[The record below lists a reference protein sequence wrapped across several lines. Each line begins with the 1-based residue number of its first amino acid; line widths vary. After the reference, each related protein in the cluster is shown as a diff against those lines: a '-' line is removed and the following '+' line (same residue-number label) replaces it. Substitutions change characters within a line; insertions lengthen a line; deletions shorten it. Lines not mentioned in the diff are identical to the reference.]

1 MEKEVKRNIKVG
13 IILITSTAL
22 LIIALYII
30 GEKRN
35 IFGSTFHVNA
45 KFYNVNGLMPG
56 NNVRLSGINV
66 GTVEHVEILNDSV
79 VFVSM
84 LIENKIIPFLNSSA
98 IASIGTDGLM
108 GNKLVNINSSS
119 KPGNP
124 IKEGDVLQ
132 SLPPFETDEML
143 RTLNTTNENIKY
155 ITSDLKKITQRI
167 NSPNTLW
174 SILMDTVIA
183 ENVKTAIVNIKVAG
197 DRSAYLTGDLKS
209 IIGRVKNGKGT
220 LGMLLT
226 DTSISEKLIYSMSD
240 IKQITGK
247 IAGVTQNLETVS
259 NQLKNGNG
267 TFGALLMDTTLR
279 DNLSESLKNL
289 KDGTAG
295 FDENMEALKHNIL
308 LRKYFKNKNKKLV
321 TTESP

>member
-1 MEKEVKRNIKVG
+1 MEKEIKRNIRVG
-13 IILITSTAL
+13 VVLIISTIL
-22 LIIALYII
+22 LIGALYII
-30 GEKRN
+30 GDKRN
-35 IFGSTFHVNA
+35 IFGSTFQVSA
-45 KFYNVNGLMPG
+45 RFYNVNGLMPG

-66 GTVEHVEILNDSV
+66 GTVERVEIINDSV
-79 VFVSM
+79 VSVSM
-84 LIENKIIPFLNSSA
+84 LIENKIIPYLNTSA

-119 KPGNP
+119 RPGMP
-124 IKEGDVLQ
+124 IKEGDILQ
-132 SLPPFETDEML
+132 TLPPFETDEML

-174 SILMDTVIA
+174 SILMDTVVA

-209 IIGRVKNGKGT
+209 IVSNIKDGKGPIGT
-220 LGMLLT
+220 LLT
-226 DTSISEKLIYSMSD
+226 DTSLSTKLTYSMGD

-247 IAGVTQNLETVS
+247 ITQVTQNLETVS

-267 TFGALLMDTTLR
+267 LVGTLLTDTTLSI
-279 DNLSESLKNL
+279 NLVESLKNL

-295 FDENMEALKHNIL
+295 FNQNMEALKHNFL
-308 LRKYFKNKNKKLV
+308 LRRYFKNKK
-321 TTESP
+321 

>member
-1 MEKEVKRNIKVG
+1 MEKETKRNIRVG
-13 IILITSTAL
+13 VVLIISTIL
-22 LIIALYII
+22 LIGALYII
-30 GEKRN
+30 GDKRN
-35 IFGSTFHVNA
+35 IFGSTFQVSA
-45 KFYNVNGLMPG
+45 RFYNVNGLMPG

-66 GTVEHVEILNDSV
+66 GTVERVEIINDSV
-79 VFVSM
+79 VSVSM
-84 LIENKIIPFLNSSA
+84 LIENKIIPYLNTSA

-119 KPGNP
+119 RPGMP

-132 SLPPFETDEML
+132 TLPPFETDEML

-155 ITSDLKKITQRI
+155 ITLDLKKITQRI

-174 SILMDTVIA
+174 SILMDTVVA

-209 IIGRVKNGKGT
+209 IVSDIKDGKGPVGT
-220 LGMLLT
+220 LLT
-226 DTSISEKLIYSMSD
+226 DTSLSAKLTYSMGD
-240 IKQITGK
+240 IKQITRK
-247 IAGVTQNLETVS
+247 ITQVTQNLETVS

-267 TFGALLMDTTLR
+267 LVGTLLTDTTLSI
-279 DNLSESLKNL
+279 NLVESLKNL

-295 FDENMEALKHNIL
+295 FNQNMEALKHNFL
-308 LRKYFKNKNKKLV
+308 LRRYFKNKK
-321 TTESP
+321 